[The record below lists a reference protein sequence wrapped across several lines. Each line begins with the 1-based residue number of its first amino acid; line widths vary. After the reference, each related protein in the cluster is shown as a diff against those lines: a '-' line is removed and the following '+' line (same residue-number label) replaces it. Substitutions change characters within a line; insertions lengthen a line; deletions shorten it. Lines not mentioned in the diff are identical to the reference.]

1 MSKKGSNTDMDK
13 IDASRILREKG
24 AFFESKMEAWV
35 GEPPKNTPKGMWT
48 AMVYSLQVGGK
59 RLRPVLCISSAEL
72 FGLLPDEVMP
82 MALALEMVHT
92 ASLIHDDLPAMD
104 NDNLRRGKPTNH
116 VVYGEAMAILAGD
129 ALLCH
134 AFEYPMTYLK
144 LPHERVVKAMA
155 RFAKSLGP
163 SGMCGGQVLDMD
175 GVTSPETISRL
186 KTGELIRASIVT
198 GAILAGATD
207 EEQLAL
213 DLYGEALGMAFQIA
227 DDILDVVGTEEEMG
241 KSIGK
246 DLDQGKN
253 TFVSAYGLDGARKLL
268 GEFTDLAVSHL
279 SCFGDKSGFLV
290 SLARYLAQ
298 RTK

>member
-1 MSKKGSNTDMDK
+1 MSTV
-13 IDASRILREKG
+13 DASKVLKEKG
-24 AFFESKMEAWV
+24 AFFESRMAAWI
-35 GEPPKNTPKGMWT
+35 GNLPKNTHNGMWES
-48 AMVYSLQVGGK
+48 MVYSLQVGGK

-72 FGLLPDEVMP
+72 FGLHPDEVMP
-82 MALALEMVHT
+82 MAMALEMVHT

-104 NDNLRRGKPTNH
+104 DDNLRRGKPTNH

-144 LPHERVVKAMA
+144 LPYDRVVKAMA

-163 SGMCGGQVLDMD
+163 SGMCGGQVLDME
-175 GVTSPETISRL
+175 GVESPETISRL

-198 GAILAGATD
+198 GAILAGAND
-207 EEQLAL
+207 EEQRSL

-227 DDILDVVGTEEEMG
+227 DDILDVIGTEEELG

-246 DLDQGKN
+246 DQDQGKN
-253 TFVSAYGLDGARKLL
+253 TFVSVYGLDGARKLL
-268 GEFTDLAVSHL
+268 GDFTDLAVSHL
-279 SCFGDKSGFLV
+279 SSFGNKASFLV
-290 SLARYLAQ
+290 SLARYLEQ

>member
-1 MSKKGSNTDMDK
+1 MSTFNASKGLN
-13 IDASRILREKG
+13 EKG
-24 AFFESKMEAWV
+24 AFFESRMAAWI
-35 GEPPKNTPKGMWT
+35 GDPPKNAPNGMWES
-48 AMVYSLQVGGK
+48 MVYSLQVGGK

-72 FGLLPDEVMP
+72 FGLHPDEVMP
-82 MALALEMVHT
+82 MAMALEMVHT

-104 NDNLRRGKPTNH
+104 DDNLRRGKPTNH

-134 AFEYPMTYLK
+134 AFEYPMTHLQ
-144 LPHERVVKAMA
+144 LPYDRVVKAMA

-163 SGMCGGQVLDMD
+163 SGMCGGQVLDME
-175 GVTSPETISRL
+175 GVESPEAISRL

-207 EEQLAL
+207 EEQRSL
-213 DLYGEALGMAFQIA
+213 DLYGEALGIAFQIA
-227 DDILDVVGTEEEMG
+227 DDILDVIGTEEELG

-246 DLDQGKN
+246 DQDQGKN
-253 TFVSAYGLDGARKLL
+253 TFVSVYGLDGARKLL
-268 GEFTDLAVSHL
+268 GDFTDLAVSHL
-279 SCFGDKSGFLV
+279 SSFGNKASFLV
-290 SLARYLAQ
+290 SLARYLEQ